1 METPERVRLLEEAS
15 DLIATAVGLIEEAL
29 EGTSQQAHA
38 NLYIIPHLN
47 TWIGN
52 GNPYDRGIGKY
63 IECLWEEG
71 EYEDEDE

>member
-1 METPERVRLLEEAS
+1 METPERVRMLEEAS
-15 DLIATAVGLIEEAL
+15 DLIATAIGLIEEAL

-38 NLYIIPHLN
+38 NSYIIPHLN

-52 GNPYDRGIGKY
+52 GNPYDKSIDKY
-63 IECLWEEG
+63 IQSLWEEG